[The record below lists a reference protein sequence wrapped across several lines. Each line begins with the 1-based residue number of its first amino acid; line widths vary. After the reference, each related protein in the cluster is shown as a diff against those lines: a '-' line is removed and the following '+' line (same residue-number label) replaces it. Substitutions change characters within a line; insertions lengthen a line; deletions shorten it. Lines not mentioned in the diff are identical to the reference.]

1 MLYLAEVKRQSKG
14 FIGRAKTKL
23 KLLACQRND
32 QSWTAV
38 SSEEMLPTEEASHL
52 GEGALVT
59 VHLGANRQIQG
70 KPEQA
75 GAKVVGLL
83 QSFSSLLEKSK
94 TQQAEV
100 EQWKQSLSYQAQELS
115 RREMEMEANL
125 EQFEQMA
132 EEKEQ
137 IEQQRQQV
145 NSSQEEVQK
154 LKQGLED
161 ERTEI
166 EGAWEHLRTE
176 LQRLAEKQSSV
187 LDEAQT
193 NEIQELISRLE
204 SAATP
209 TESLAEQL
217 NLALEVMNRQQA
229 NLDHHRQQLEQQ
241 RADAQQ
247 KSAEA
252 NQQGKELQQLR
263 QAFQEAQVSLEEAKR
278 ALQSQEHTL
287 ARKRDSANLLALQL
301 QTQEQLRESLSD
313 LVSGSCPSQ
322 QVDVEKLENM
332 LLGELQETVENLQ
345 RDWKKL
351 LPFVNDQEE
360 ELASQRQS
368 VEELQEKLQVVSDQ
382 ERPSVEKELAEEQD
396 RYRFLEQTLVGQ
408 RRSIQERKEVL
419 NQHLRVLRR
428 RQGFVELEMETSA
441 IDLESIL
448 AQSEAQ
454 QNQTKEELQKLENQ
468 IGEVKLSVEQ
478 SQAQVQQQA
487 DEQATRQ
494 NQLRELEES
503 WQQTQASALQ
513 LGSRVS
519 VYEKNLQQWQEH
531 CEEVRQKLE
540 AVAQQMNR
548 ITESGNH
555 QLQILT
561 QLQQAVSS
569 LKGSPEMAG

>member
-145 NSSQEEVQK
+145 NSSQEELQK

-176 LQRLAEKQSSV
+176 QQRLAEKQSSV

-209 TESLAEQL
+209 TESIAEQL

-252 NQQGKELQQLR
+252 DQQGEELQQLR

-503 WQQTQASALQ
+503 WQQTQASAFQ

>member
-14 FIGRAKTKL
+14 FIGGAKTKL

-145 NSSQEEVQK
+145 NSSQEELQK

-176 LQRLAEKQSSV
+176 QQRLAEKQSSV

-209 TESLAEQL
+209 TESLTEQL

-252 NQQGKELQQLR
+252 DQQGKELQQLR